1 TSEQTAAGTVMG
13 TVGYMSPE
21 QVQGKAVDHRSDIFS
36 FGCILYEAVT
46 RRRAFEADSAVDTM
60 HKILHDAPVESHE
73 LNPKAPGDLR
83 RLVRRCLAKSPDQ
96 RLQSMKDLAIEL
108 REIADNYDSLSS
120 STSSGSGVS
129 AGSSIAALGAV
140 PRPAAGRA
148 WLIGGAIV
156 AVVGMAGLGV
166 GIASFMGHRD

>member
-1 TSEQTAAGTVMG
+1 TSEQTAAGAVMG

-21 QVQGKAVDHRSDIFS
+21 QVQGKSVDHRSDIFS

-60 HKILHDAPVESHE
+60 HKILHDAPADSHE
-73 LNPKAPGDLR
+73 LNPSAPADLR

-108 REIADNYDSLSS
+108 EEIADNYASLSS
-120 STSSGSGVS
+120 STSSGS
-129 AGSSIAALGAV
+129 ATSS
-140 PRPAAGRA
+140 
-148 WLIGGAIV
+148 
-156 AVVGMAGLGV
+156 
-166 GIASFMGHRD
+166 